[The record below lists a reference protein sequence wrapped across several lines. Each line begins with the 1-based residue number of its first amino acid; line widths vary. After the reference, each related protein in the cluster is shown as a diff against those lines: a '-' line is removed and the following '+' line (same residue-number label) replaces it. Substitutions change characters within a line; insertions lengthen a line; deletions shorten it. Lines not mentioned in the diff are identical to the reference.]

1 MKDFTV
7 SVRKLTDI
15 DLMRETCE
23 MTFIGKSRQS
33 LLSIYKTEH
42 SPVRSQLFWVKF
54 DGIPLFVSTHL
65 LRHYVGSVPF
75 QLSCR
80 SDRKGGNPGLIQRI
94 DHIKERLE
102 ECVGMDE
109 DSRNAIVSDVI
120 NDLTWL
126 QANSDRYTP
135 VNLGLLINAQSLMD
149 MAKLRICLQASKET
163 REVFLAL
170 REKIREVD
178 PELASMMVRKCV
190 YRGGLC
196 GETRCCGF
204 NHTPEFANE
213 MRAYASLFSEKQRG
227 LYL

>member
-42 SPVRSQLFWVKF
+42 SPVRSQLFWIKF

-65 LRHYVGSVPF
+65 LRHHVGSVPF

-94 DHIKERLE
+94 DHIKEQLE
-102 ECVGMDE
+102 ECMGMDE
-109 DSRNAIVSDVI
+109 NSRNAIISDAI

-135 VNLGLLINAQSLMD
+135 VNLGLLINAQSLID

-170 REKIREVD
+170 REKIREID
-178 PELASMMVRKCV
+178 PELASVMVRKCV

-196 GETRCCGF
+196 GEARCCGF

-213 MRAYASLFSEKQRG
+213 MRDYASLFSEKQRG